1 MFIVQNFLPLLD
13 LFVKT
18 DFITSSEGSTNSGL
32 HEVAVANFFNTN
44 GFPLTEKIVVTK
56 TARSS
61 KEQYIMNRNTHSPT
75 DGLEIEKPNGL
86 YTILQPYSKTGR
98 GAMNP
103 SPDLYLIYI
112 ENKKIKEWLGIEC
125 KSSKDS
131 LCPMWNE
138 HLPRDFSK
146 GNILYFF
153 SGFDKT
159 TKQKL
164 NTLFTAQIFFNDQD
178 GVLIETKFWED
189 VRKYMKTL
197 WASDYKNKYPMVDCK
212 LRQFCGQY
220 PFTMAQMTEMTEKS
234 RTFLL
239 SLLSLL
245 SPI

>member
-1 MFIVQNFLPLLD
+1 MLIVQKFLVLID
-13 LFVKT
+13 LFIQT
-18 DFITSSEGSTNSGL
+18 DFNTSSEGSTNSGV
-32 HEVAVANFFNTN
+32 HEIAVANFFNTN

-56 TARSS
+56 TTRTT

-75 DGLEIEKPNGL
+75 ECLEIEKPNGF

-112 ENKKIKEWLGIEC
+112 ENKKVKEWLGIEC

-153 SGFDKT
+153 SGFDKA

-164 NTLFTAQIFFNDQD
+164 NTLFTSTIFFNGRD
-178 GVLIETKFWED
+178 GSLIETQFWEQ
-189 VRKYMKTL
+189 VRTHMKNL
-197 WASDYKNKYPMVDCK
+197 WLTDYASKYPMVDCK

-220 PFTMAQMTEMTEKS
+220 PFTKTQMAEMTEKS

-239 SLLSLL
+239 SL
-245 SPI
+245 I

>member
-1 MFIVQNFLPLLD
+1 MLLVQKFLPLLD
-13 LFVKT
+13 LFVQT
-18 DFITSSEGSTNSGL
+18 DFATSTEGSTSSGL
-32 HEVAVANFFNTN
+32 HEDAVAKFFNAN
-44 GFPLTEKIVVTK
+44 GFPLTEKIVITK

-61 KEQYIMNRNTHSPT
+61 KETYIMNRITHSPT
-75 DGLEIEKPNGL
+75 EGIAIDKSDGF

-112 ENKKIKEWLGIEC
+112 ENKKVKEWLGIEC

-153 SGFDKT
+153 SGFDKA
-159 TKQKL
+159 TKQKI
-164 NTLFTAQIFFNDQD
+164 NTLFTAQIFFNGQD
-178 GVLIETKFWED
+178 GSLIETKFWEQ
-189 VRKYMKTL
+189 VRSHMKNL
-197 WASDYKNKYPMVDCK
+197 WLTEYAKEFPMVDCK

-220 PFTMAQMTEMTEKS
+220 PFTKTQMVEMTEKS

-239 SLLSLL
+239 SLL
-245 SPI
+245 